1 MLSIF
6 VKQFY
11 WYVFH
16 LFSHSLSDFLGFL
29 VALPLPQ
36 MSTHLLILVKKHKP
50 TVILFMYLI
59 MCNSYFNTREKCRSV
74 GGKKTY
80 CLKKFSAWKSD
91 ENKDFA
97 ESSGKSEI
105 AVREFG
111 NGLFLVREFGKMKK
125 IVREFGNRPPLR
137 GASLS

>member
-1 MLSIF
+1 M
-6 VKQFY
+6 V
-11 WYVFH
+11 
-16 LFSHSLSDFLGFL
+16 LFSPFQPFSVGLFGVFSRTSFASNVD
-29 VALPLPQ
+29 APPY
-36 MSTHLLILVKKHKP
+36 SCKKHKP

-97 ESSGKSEI
+97 E
-105 AVREFG
+105 V
-111 NGLFLVREFGKMKK
+111 FGK
-125 IVREFGNRPPLR
+125 IQNRRSGIREWAFFGSGIRENEKNRSGIRESTPPWG
-137 GASLS
+137 GASFMSKLKIC